1 MSIPDLEII
10 DFFRNIEPFD
20 DFKEA
25 FNPSRYHPAPEDWF
39 IVITDI
45 KGSTVAIQDN
55 KYKEVNIVGA
65 STIISV
71 LNAIKHIETP
81 FVFGGDGA
89 SFVIPPSAVKPVASA
104 IHGTRQM
111 SADIFGMTLRAGIVP
126 VSEVRFAGYDTN
138 IAKYKLSEKI
148 MIAMFDGGGL
158 AYAEDLIK
166 DPENED
172 RYDIRNWIESS
183 SPTADFSGLECRWN
197 PVLATRGEMLT
208 LMVHAVGADSAGI
221 YKDLF
226 IKVQDIYGEKEN
238 YRPTKQESLSLAF
251 QPKYL
256 KQEHGVQTHNGN
268 IFKRCLYALKMGFET
283 VMGSMLFYFDISIA
297 DVEGRKYVNDL
308 VQNTDFQ
315 KFDGMLRMVMDSH
328 PKQSSELIEYLDT
341 QYRQGRLFYGSHTA
355 KEALITCLIF
365 DRYEKHL
372 HFIDGASGGYALAAK
387 NIKEQ
392 EKLLKPN
399 P

>member
-1 MSIPDLEII
+1 MG
-10 DFFRNIEPFD
+10 FFRNIEPFD
-20 DFKEA
+20 DFREA

-39 IVITDI
+39 IVISDI
-45 KGSTVAIQDN
+45 KGSTTAIQNN

-71 LNAIKHIETP
+71 LNAIKHIEVP

-104 IHGTRQM
+104 IQGTREM
-111 SADIFGMTLRAGIVP
+111 AADIFGMTLRAGIVP
-126 VSEVRFAGYDTN
+126 VSEVRFAGQKTN

-166 DPENED
+166 DPEKED
-172 RYDIRNWIESS
+172 QYDIRNRVESF

-197 PVLATRGEMLT
+197 PVGATRGEMLT
-208 LMVHAVGADSAGI
+208 LMVRAMGADSAGI
-221 YKDLF
+221 YNDLF
-226 IKVQDIYGEKEN
+226 AKVQDIYGEKEN

-256 KQEHGVQTHNGN
+256 KQEHGIQTHTGN
-268 IFKRCLYALKMGFET
+268 IIQRCLYALKMGFET
-283 VMGSMLFYFDISIA
+283 VMGSMLLYFDISIA

-308 VQNTDFQ
+308 ILNTDFQ
-315 KFDGMLRMVMDSH
+315 KFDETLRMVMDSH

-341 QYRQGRLFYGSHTA
+341 QYRQGKLFYGAHTA

-365 DRYEKHL
+365 DRHEKHL

-387 NIKEQ
+387 NMKEQ